1 MRDVLAWGLCIFVL
15 IEANYPSLS
24 PSSQLT
30 IFLTCSLM
38 LCFLFFPVNS
48 GKLGCRWI
56 DPILLFSAGVCGG
69 YLTSQGERVF
79 KIFWWGGQSLGHR
92 AGRETSLDL
101 VIGIVGL
108 ILVIEATRRSLGW
121 ALPILAGVFLL
132 YAYIGPSLPDW
143 MLPHRGYS
151 FSRLVTQT
159 YLQSQGV
166 FGVALRVMF
175 TYVFLFVLFGTLLE
189 VTGATA
195 FIISLARRFFRNS
208 PGGPAKV
215 AVVASGLM
223 GSLSGSAVANT
234 ATTGTFTI
242 PLMKSSG
249 FRPRVAAAI
258 EAAASSGGALAP
270 PVMGAAA
277 YMMLE
282 IISPAVTYLEIVR
295 SALIPAC
302 LYYYSLLLLVHL
314 FTYREGVHL
323 VQKRERRTVASSW
336 SWEGCVFF
344 GSVVLLVTV
353 LMMGFTPFRAV
364 TWAMLGCVVLAAG
377 SSRTRVGL
385 VTLKKSFLKTAR
397 GAVPLVCAA
406 ACVGIVIGVVTLTGV
421 GVRLPSLILPLAENN
436 LLAALLLMMCA
447 AIILGMGLPSAICY
461 LVMATLI
468 GPALGELGVV
478 PLAAHFFI
486 FYFGLMSMVT
496 PPVALAAYTA
506 ATIAGSN
513 IMKTGIMA
521 FRFALVGFT
530 LPFMFVFNPQLL
542 LLTATGATPSVI
554 EVLRE
559 VVLAALGILSLAVVL
574 AGFLFSRTNLLVRSV
589 FMVSAM
595 LLLYP
600 FTSAGVWERIVV
612 QGVGVLL
619 LVFSVLH
626 NWHARRS
633 IA

>member
-1 MRDVLAWGLCIFVL
+1 MRDVLAWGLCAFVL
-15 IEANYPSLS
+15 IEANYPSLT

-38 LCFLFFPVNS
+38 LCFLFFPVDS
-48 GKLGCRWI
+48 GKLGCKWI
-56 DPILLFSAGVCGG
+56 DPALLFSAGVCGV

-79 KIFWWGGQSLGHR
+79 KAFWWGGQSLGHR
-92 AGRETSLDL
+92 AGQETSLDL
-101 VIGIVGL
+101 VAGIIGL

-121 ALPILAGVFLL
+121 ALPILAGVFVL
-132 YAYIGPSLPDW
+132 YAYIGPSLPAW

-151 FSRLVTQT
+151 FSRLVAQT

-195 FIISLARRFFRNS
+195 FVISLARRIFRNS
-208 PGGPAKV
+208 PGGAAKV

-282 IISPAVTYLEIVR
+282 IISPAVTYLEIIR

-314 FTYREGVHL
+314 FTHREGVKIQ
-323 VQKRERRTVASSW
+323 VIERRTAVSYW
-336 SWEGCVFF
+336 SWEGCVFL
-344 GSVVLLVTV
+344 GSVVLLVVV

-364 TWAMLGCVVLAAG
+364 TWAILGCVVLAGG
-377 SSRTRVGL
+377 SSRTRVDL
-385 VTLKKSFLKTAR
+385 ATLRKSFLKTAK

-421 GVRLPSLILPLAENN
+421 GVKLPSLILPLAENN
-436 LLAALLLMMCA
+436 LLAALLLMMCT

-486 FYFGLMSMVT
+486 FYFGMMSMVT

-506 ATIAGSN
+506 ATIAGSD

-542 LLTATGATPSVI
+542 LLTAAGTTPSVI

-559 VVLAALGILSLAVVL
+559 VILAALGILSLAVVL
-574 AGFLFSRTNLLVRSV
+574 IGFLFARTNLLVRSV

-600 FTSAGVWERIVV
+600 FASAGVWDRIVV
-612 QGVGVLL
+612 QGAGILIL
-619 LVFSVLH
+619 ACSAFH

-633 IA
+633 MA